1 MVKKRVFEYLF
12 ILTPLFILLNSSE
25 TKYTSYYLYIKKNT
39 VVFAYFLKTLH
50 AFIFISISPSIWI
63 SHKKKSDVIFA
74 YIKGS
79 YF

>member
-1 MVKKRVFEYLF
+1 MKKHVFEYLF
-12 ILTPLFILLNSSE
+12 ILTPLCILLNSSE
-25 TKYTSYYLYIKKNT
+25 TKYTSYYLYIKNT
-39 VVFAYFLKTLH
+39 FIFAYFLKTLH